1 MLVTQETYDK
11 FFKITNYDLG
21 SFVFRAKDF
30 FGTSLPIISA
40 FYSGKSKY
48 LDKKH
53 LKELNLLGEESVKIL
68 AIFKNFSKTLDTCD
82 FWMLLDGIEDIR
94 THIQYVQ
101 NLPKYLRS
109 SYIKGKV
116 KAGYN
121 YQYTMSANETLE
133 DIAIDQLGSANFHNK
148 AQEIAIDNDLREIDW
163 DIDGG
168 TQIQLTDTSF
178 QMALVTSMIDY
189 TIGDRIYGK
198 DIDRLLTFQNDD
210 LKVLGY
216 KDTVYQTVDI
226 LCQLKKRDVPEYP
239 WLGTN
244 GNYWTGSNLAMT
256 NLPIIGKEL
265 EKIFK
270 TDDLFKNFKMRNVN
284 YKDGDVFIEFE
295 VSTKRDL
302 VIVNSVTI

>member
-11 FFKITNYDLG
+11 FFQITNYDLG
-21 SFVFRAKDF
+21 QFVFRAKDF
-30 FGTSLPIISA
+30 FGTSLPIISN
-40 FYSGKSKY
+40 FYSGNARY

-53 LKELNLLGEESVKIL
+53 LKELNLLTDESVKIL
-68 AIFKNFSKTLDTCD
+68 AIFKSYSLMLNTCD

-94 THIQYVQ
+94 THLQYVQ

-133 DIAIDQLGSANFHNK
+133 DIAMAELGAIDFDRK
-148 AQEIAIDNDLREIDW
+148 AQEIAIDNDLREVDW

-168 TQIQLTDTSF
+168 TQIQLTDNSF

-198 DIDRLLTFQNDD
+198 DIDRLLKFQNDD
-210 LKVLGY
+210 LKVLSY
-216 KDTVYQTVDI
+216 KETAYQTVDI
-226 LCQLKKRDVPEYP
+226 LCQLKKKDIPEYP

-265 EKIFK
+265 ENIFR
-270 TDDLFKNFKMRNVN
+270 TDDLFKNFKMRRVE
-284 YKDGDVFIEFE
+284 YREGDVFIEFE

-302 VIVNSVTI
+302 VIVNNVTI